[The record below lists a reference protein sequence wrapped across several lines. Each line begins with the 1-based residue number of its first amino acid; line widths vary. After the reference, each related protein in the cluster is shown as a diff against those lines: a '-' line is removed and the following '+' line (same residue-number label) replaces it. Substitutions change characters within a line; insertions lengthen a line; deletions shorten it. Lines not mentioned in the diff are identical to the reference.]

1 MEGFS
6 TDRQSPR
13 AEAGHRPDERFPR
26 RYRLGRN
33 RNYRYVYRRGKS
45 HPSRNL
51 VLIHLKA
58 RDLKLGFSVSG
69 KVGNAVTR
77 NRIRRW
83 LREDARRLRGRLKC
97 GKYVFI
103 ARQGIDRVPHS
114 ALTRE
119 MEKLIARAKLFR
131 EDPEKSG
138 ISQGEDV

>member
-1 MEGFS
+1 MEGHS
-6 TDRQSPR
+6 EGGRR
-13 AEAGHRPDERFPR
+13 DERFPL
-26 RYRLGRN
+26 RYRLGSN

-51 VLIHLKA
+51 VLIHLKG
-58 RDLKLGFSVSG
+58 RDLKIGFSVSG

-83 LREDARRLRGRLKC
+83 LREDVRRMRTQMKC

-103 ARQGIDRVPHS
+103 ARQGIVDATHD

-119 MEKLIARAKLFR
+119 VNRLLAKAKLL
-131 EDPEKSG
+131 K
-138 ISQGEDV
+138 EDV

>member
-1 MEGFS
+1 MEGIR
-6 TDRQSPR
+6 TGEGR
-13 AEAGHRPDERFPR
+13 DERFPR
-26 RYRLGRN
+26 RYRLGSN

-51 VLIHLKA
+51 VLIHLKG
-58 RDLKLGFSVSG
+58 RDLKIGFSVSG

-83 LREDARRLRGRLKC
+83 LREDVRRVRAQMKC

-103 ARQGIDRVPHS
+103 ARQGIVDAPHE

-119 MEKLIARAKLFR
+119 VNRLLAKAKLL
-131 EDPEKSG
+131 K
-138 ISQGEDV
+138 EDV